1 MALVNVWRH
10 LIGCTENFVA
20 LIGQVDFSNPSPVVQ
35 PIQDVIGLAESG
47 RGTVGIINVR
57 IRNHNACRSPGPALL
72 GSKYR
77 SEEHTSELQSLMRIS
92 YAVYCLKKKKY
103 KEKQTPSAE

>member
-72 GSKYR
+72 GSKYIDGMVVSKIGR
-77 SEEHTSELQSLMRIS
+77 ASCRERVCQ
-92 YAVYCLKKKKY
+92 YV
-103 KEKQTPSAE
+103 